1 MKGFILAI
9 LTAAAW
15 SMPSG
20 ATGRERK
27 ADDGTPH
34 TYVQR
39 FDARGERYSSERDA
53 AADMELVSQRIR
65 AAGYVIL
72 HSFVAA
78 DADRNSPFNYY
89 RFEISY
95 IAPHHAQVDPAHLET
110 LRQLKADPDDC
121 QVLNPEFCR

>member
-1 MKGFILAI
+1 
-9 LTAAAW
+9 
-15 SMPSG
+15 
-20 ATGRERK
+20 
-27 ADDGTPH
+27 TPH
-34 TYVQR
+34 TYVQKY
-39 FDARGERYSSERDA
+39 DARGERYSTERDA
-53 AADMELVSQRIR
+53 AADMAMVAQRIR

-78 DADRNSPFNYY
+78 DADRSSPFNYY

-95 IAPHHAQVDPAHLET
+95 IAPHRAQVDAASIEA